1 MVHQPVLFVVDLM
14 GLPVLE
20 PQIDQGPALALESL
34 TDQMLD
40 LALVNLV
47 AQGLE
52 LALVNPTVLDDGVAH
67 PVDLLAYHVGAVHQD
82 QAWVPFAPVPSV
94 LYLEDHPFLHLDEVP
109 CDHQV

>member
-20 PQIDQGPALALESL
+20 PQIDQGPALALEIL
-34 TDQMLD
+34 TEGMLD

-47 AQGLE
+47 ARELE
-52 LALVNPTVLDDGVAH
+52 FALVNPAVLDDGVAH
-67 PVDLLAYHVGAVHQD
+67 PVDLLIYHVGAVHQD
-82 QAWVPFAPVPSV
+82 QAWVPFAPAPSV
-94 LYLEDHPFLHLDEVP
+94 LYLEDHPFLDLDEVP

>member
-20 PQIDQGPALALESL
+20 PQIDQGPALALESP
-34 TDQMLD
+34 TDQILD
-40 LALVNLV
+40 LALVNP
-47 AQGLE
+47 A
-52 LALVNPTVLDDGVAH
+52 VLDDGVAH

-94 LYLEDHPFLHLDEVP
+94 LYLEDHPFLGLDEVP